1 MSSIQVNDK
10 EWHKKYEENMKW
22 YITAVNKGY
31 DAHEKKT
38 SLKCD
43 IDLQENQTC
52 NEFWTIVAMSKI

>member
-1 MSSIQVNDK
+1 
-10 EWHKKYEENMKW
+10 MKW

-52 NEFWTIVAMSKI
+52 NQFWTIVAMSKI